1 MRDMA
6 DILAELPRECAI
18 AHRTD
23 ACFVLLRRGR
33 KGFSMLYGVKTQE
46 QADAFNAER
55 NVTPAQLE
63 AMICG
68 SMFGFE
74 CPAADPANYDNLG
87 NFKRGAA

>member
-6 DILAELPRECAI
+6 TILAELPPTCA
-18 AHRTD
+18 AGHPTD
-23 ACFVLLRRGR
+23 AAFILLQRGR
-33 KGFSMLYGVKTQE
+33 KGYQMFYSIKTQD
-46 QADAFNAER
+46 QADAYNAALG
-55 NVTPAQLE
+55 VTPAQLE

-74 CPAADPANYDNLG
+74 CPAADPANYDHLG